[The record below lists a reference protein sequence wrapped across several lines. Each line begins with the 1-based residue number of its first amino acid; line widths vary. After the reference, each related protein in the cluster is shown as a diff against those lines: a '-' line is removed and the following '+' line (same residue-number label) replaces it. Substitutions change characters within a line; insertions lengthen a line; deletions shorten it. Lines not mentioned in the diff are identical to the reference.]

1 MAAALRVA
9 ACNLR
14 FLQSDSVQTV
24 FRGTKKSMASNEPK
38 RRSRT
43 LVDPEVQGSLL
54 RKIALQWGLLF
65 IANTLGLM
73 IWLRMFE
80 QPEVGWG
87 ETFADCL
94 RRFLPFFVI
103 SIAFIPAFMWDTLK
117 ATNRFAGPMMRLR
130 AALAEAS
137 RGRTVK
143 PLNFRGNDFWQ
154 EAADHFNALI
164 EHRSKT
170 TPLGRNS
177 DSNSTPHS

>member
-1 MAAALRVA
+1 MPNNQL
-9 ACNLR
+9 
-14 FLQSDSVQTV
+14 
-24 FRGTKKSMASNEPK
+24 K

-54 RKIALQWGLLF
+54 RKIALHWGLLF
-65 IANTLGLM
+65 LANTLGLM

-103 SIAFIPAFMWDTLK
+103 TIALIPAFVWDTLR

-130 AALAEAS
+130 TALADAS
-137 RGRTVK
+137 RGRAVK

-154 EAADHFNALI
+154 EVADHFNVLI
-164 EHRSKT
+164 ERRSEAS
-170 TPLGRNS
+170 PVGRS
-177 DSNSTPHS
+177 TDSSPPQQS